1 MYCPRC
7 GSEVKN
13 SSLRCDYCGVKINMV
28 CPACQSLTPFGKK
41 NCTSCG
47 FKLMK
52 HCPSCKCV
60 NLSTAETCR
69 KCGSSLLEAKTHVVQ
84 KDAEEQIIEE
94 KPIEEKKEVVRE
106 KRVINQFYQE
116 ESIINEPEA
125 KEDFSEDIIEETV
138 IEKPTKEVVS
148 EETTPQEIV
157 EEPISKDIDKAFY
170 QSADEAKETE
180 PEKETAKAKETSSP
194 GIEITYYS
202 QIQAKQKIVNTV
214 KNSKERFVIAV
225 NGDEGSGKSIVL
237 QYVMKDLQSEN
248 IVSLWGECSPLTQ
261 ISNFGFFQDA
271 FLRLLSLPTFITN
284 PELFVKNNKKVFENI
299 FTLLTPDEIT
309 EFMNFLY
316 PSKKGNFEKIVKN
329 KLTTF
334 NILEKVIK
342 SILTKNKI
350 IIVADDFDLLDG
362 ASFEF
367 LMHLV
372 DNGYFENGLKLI
384 VAYKERRVAQ
394 SYFYSN
400 NLPENVYENIY
411 LDNLPQEQIETF
423 IGNFVNHNLGILP
436 PDVLCSIYQN
446 CGGSASYV
454 EQVMALLH
462 DKKYLYFEKDQVS
475 FNNFDDELSII
486 PVNITEV
493 VKQRLKALSPM
504 LRNTLFIASIMG
516 YEFDAQ
522 ILTNALNLPD
532 EQVDAIIKQLKE
544 LLYIVP
550 INQYTYAFKGLSLWR
565 YIYDEA
571 KTDELFNENNKKLFN
586 ILNSC
591 VLSNNSIKAIV
602 AQNISDDKTLFNMW
616 SENSE
621 LTSYIGDINLYVIS
635 QKQCL
640 KILSE
645 NSFENS
651 QELYNDICEK
661 IGKLLYKSNP
671 VEAITYLSN
680 VISNA
685 KKTEDTNKIIDLC
698 GYLVT
703 SCYIIGN
710 YHGVVEAVDL
720 IIGLIKD
727 EATPLEVV
735 LVKSRKLKALHHI
748 GNCEEVVNVARNEI
762 LPVLEEALSK
772 SNAHKNL
779 SLTLIYESW
788 LEVNLTLANSY
799 ALQGNDKCIE
809 LIDNVLEIM
818 HINKLESKYYE
829 TKAAISK
836 ALAYTMIGKVK
847 ESYVILEDVTKAYQD
862 DVLNNELLSQWNLIN
877 VTNQILSNNFANLK
891 EELFALATFANNTN
905 DNFSKNIIKTI
916 LGYII
921 QKDGNLAK
929 ALEIYNEQITYFAKE
944 KIAIGALLT
953 WYLIAQITL
962 TTDGADK
969 ALDIA
974 TKALEVAQNPKIK
987 NYNVIVYLQKFIAE
1001 TYIIKGDL
1009 DATKMYLEKSLLIA
1023 KQFGMKYAQVQLYM
1037 AFAKYFEEVISVKV
1051 VNKSEN
1057 ALSALNMYEYALSMA
1072 IELDLENLIN
1082 EANKS
1087 KAAFKTYCQ
1096 LNSIDI

>member
-13 SSLRCDYCGVKINMV
+13 NSLRCDYCGVKINMV

-41 NCTSCG
+41 DCVSCG

-52 HCPSCKCV
+52 HCPYCNCV
-60 NLSTAETCR
+60 NLSTSETCR
-69 KCGSSLLEAKTHVVQ
+69 KCGGSLVENQLPVVQ
-84 KDAEEQIIEE
+84 EYFEEQLVEE

-106 KRVINQFYQE
+106 KRVVNQFYQAAVE
-116 ESIINEPEA
+116 TSVNEPEI
-125 KEDFSEDIIEETV
+125 KEEVLENIKEETV
-138 IEKPTKEVVS
+138 IEAPVIESFV
-148 EETTPQEIV
+148 EEPSIKDV
-157 EEPISKDIDKAFY
+157 AEEPISEDVDKTFY
-170 QSADEAKETE
+170 QTIEEEKKIE
-180 PEKETAKAKETSSP
+180 PEKEVGKETVASD
-194 GIEITYYS
+194 IEINYYS

-248 IVSLWGECSPLTQ
+248 IVSLFGECSPLTQ
-261 ISNFGFFQDA
+261 IANFGFFQDA

-299 FTLLTPDEIT
+299 FTLLTPDEII

-316 PSKKGNFEKIVKN
+316 PAKKGNFEEIVRNKIV
-329 KLTTF
+329 TF

-342 SILTKNKI
+342 SILVKNKAV
-350 IIVADDFDLLDG
+350 IVADDFDLLDG

-394 SYFYSN
+394 SYFYSSN
-400 NLPENVYENIY
+400 MAENVYENIY

-446 CGGSASYV
+446 CNGSASYI

-462 DKKYLYFEKDQVS
+462 DKKYLYFEKDQVHYK
-475 FNNFDDELSII
+475 NFDDELSII
-486 PVNITEV
+486 PANIVEV
-493 VKQRLKALSPM
+493 MKQRLKALSPI

-516 YEFDAQ
+516 YEFDTQ
-522 ILTNALNLPD
+522 ILTSTLNLPD

-550 INQYTYAFKGLSLWR
+550 INQYTYAFKSLSLWR
-565 YIYDEA
+565 YVYDEA
-571 KTDELFNENNKKLFN
+571 KIDELFNENNKKLFN
-586 ILNSC
+586 ILSSC

-602 AQNISDDKTLFNMW
+602 AQNISDDKTLFDMW

-685 KKTEDTNKIIDLC
+685 KKVEDTNKIIDLC

-703 SCYIIGN
+703 SCYITGN

-720 IIGLIKD
+720 IYGLIKE
-727 EATPLEVV
+727 EATPLEIV
-735 LVKSRKLKALHHI
+735 LIKSRKLKALFNI

-772 SNAHKNL
+772 SSANKNL

-788 LEVNLTLANSY
+788 LEVNLTLASSY
-799 ALQGNDKCIE
+799 AIQGNDKCIE

-818 HINKLESKYYE
+818 QINKLESKYYE
-829 TKAAISK
+829 TKAAIAK
-836 ALAYTMIGKVK
+836 ALAYTMIGKIK
-847 ESYVILEDVTKAYQD
+847 ESYVILSDVTKAYQN

-877 VTNQILSNNFANLK
+877 VTNQILTNNFANLK

-944 KIAIGALLT
+944 KIAIGALLS

-962 TTDGADK
+962 TVDGADR

-1001 TYIIKGDL
+1001 IYIIKGDL

-1023 KQFGMKYAQVQLYM
+1023 KQFGMKYAQIQLYM

-1057 ALSALNMYEYALSMA
+1057 AQSTLKMYEYALSLA

-1087 KAAFKTYCQ
+1087 KSAFKTYCQ